1 MQRVYP
7 GQIPPL
13 RRDLHNIVFP
23 VDLSNVQDLELVIQ
37 TLQNFVRRKIPV
49 RFGLVPTASSPGSV
63 AHLKIAHYLHETF
76 GLASLVKYL
85 EEVSVSSGFQIPNQ

>member
-7 GQIPPL
+7 GQILPM

-23 VDLSNVQDLELVIQ
+23 VDLGNLQDIELVVQ
-37 TLQNFVRRKIPV
+37 TIQNFVKRGIPV
-49 RFGLVPTASSPGSV
+49 RFGLVPTALSPGSI

-76 GLASLVKYL
+76 GLASLVNYL
-85 EEVSVSSGFQIPNQ
+85 EEVSVTYGPQTLNR